1 VTDHAVL
8 IAAAELLPPLKAR
21 LGAETRDLLVF
32 SDVEALRALEAIT
45 ARRPSTVLLERSFA
59 ATPRGAALI
68 NRIKADPALA
78 STQIR
83 VVANDNGIT
92 PEPLVA
98 DPVPV
103 AEAPP
108 ARVPH
113 PTQPPPQLDYQGT
126 RRTTRFLISDP
137 TDILVDGNRG
147 SLVNLS
153 RAGGQ
158 LLTSSILK
166 PNQRVRV
173 SLTDDAGTVRCI
185 ASVVWA
191 KYEIPKGTSPR
202 YRVGLEFIDPDGAAL
217 DGFIRRHKQD

>member
-21 LGAETRDLLVF
+21 LGEEMRDLLVF
-32 SDVEALRALEAIT
+32 SDAEALRALEAIT
-45 ARRPSTVLLERSFA
+45 ARRPSTVLLERNFA

-78 STQIR
+78 NTQIR
-83 VVANDNGIT
+83 VVANENGVT
-92 PEPLVA
+92 PEPMVA
-98 DPVPV
+98 VAVPL
-103 AEAPP
+103 AEASMAAPP
-108 ARVPH
+108 IPAPPH
-113 PTQPPPQLDYQGT
+113 LDYQGT

-158 LLTSSILK
+158 LLTSSVLK

-173 SLTDDAGTVRCI
+173 SLTDDAGTVRCV

-191 KYEIPKGTSPR
+191 AYEIPKGTNPR
-202 YRVGLEFIDPDGAAL
+202 YRVGLEFIDPDGPAL